1 MSGETMTAIYVVMG
15 VSGSGKSTIGRALA
29 AHLGCRFYD
38 GDEFHSPENIA
49 KMVSGLPLTDAD
61 RWPWLDRLVQ
71 LIGDQIRQGEPAV
84 LACSALKRSY
94 RDRLRQDKQG
104 LVFIYL
110 RGSFDVIWDRIQ
122 DRKDH
127 YMKAD
132 MLRSQ
137 FDALE
142 EPDEQEALLVD
153 IIDDADKIIS
163 KLILTFGANPG

>member
-1 MSGETMTAIYVVMG
+1 MTAVYVLMG
-15 VSGSGKSTIGRALA
+15 VSGSGKSTLGQALA
-29 AHLGCRFYD
+29 AKMGCQFYD
-38 GDEFHSPENIA
+38 GDDFHSPENTA
-49 KMVSGLPLTDAD
+49 KMESGLPLTDVD

-163 KLILTFGANPG
+163 KLIWTFGANPG

>member
-1 MSGETMTAIYVVMG
+1 MSGETMTAVYVVMG

-61 RWPWLDRLVQ
+61 RWPWLDRLAQ
-71 LIGDQIRQGEPAV
+71 LAGDQMRKGEPAV

-94 RDRLRQDKQG
+94 RDRLRQGNQG

-122 DRKDH
+122 DREDH

-132 MLRSQ
+132 LLRSQ

-142 EPDEQEALLVD
+142 QPDEQEAVLVD

-163 KLILTFGANPG
+163 KLIVSLDMDST